1 MTLLIVTPMHN
12 EADNVS
18 GLVANLRAQRFQDFD
33 WVVVDDGSTDG
44 TAERLA
50 EVDTE
55 NLATVLSKTND
66 GGLIG
71 GSAYSSFRFGVANAL
86 PQKPYSHVMKL
97 DADVRMYPDYLERVV
112 ELARGGVG
120 IAGGVVVSK
129 GMVEQKF
136 HVAGAVKLYTAEAYR
151 CDRVVPTAIGLDV
164 MDEIAAGLA
173 GFETRVD
180 PGAHFELA
188 RLTRCKRGL
197 AHGRYRNGRLSRWTG
212 SWFPYFLIH
221 CARYLVRRPYVIGSF
236 AMLWGYLRAG
246 PGPYPTDLKKAHR
259 ADAAREARSCIAQP
273 VGLLARGLQDLNLN
287 NWYPSVT
294 GFAK

>member
-55 NLATVLSKTND
+55 NRATILSKTND

-71 GSAYSSFRFGVANAL
+71 GSAYSSFRFGVAHTLAR
-86 PQKPYSHVMKL
+86 KPYSHVMKL
-97 DADVRMYPDYLERVV
+97 DADVRMFPPDYLERVL
-112 ELARGGVG
+112 ELAHGGVG
-120 IAGGVVVSK
+120 IAGGVVISK

-151 CDRVVPTAIGLDV
+151 ATESVPTAIGLDV

-180 PGAHFELA
+180 AGARFELA
-188 RLTRCKRGL
+188 RLTGASEGL

-212 SWFPYFLIH
+212 SWFPPYFLIH
-221 CARYLVRRPYVIGSF
+221 CARYLVR
-236 AMLWGYLRAG
+236 LRTSSVRSRCCGA
-246 PGPYPTDLKKAHR
+246 TSVLA
-259 ADAAREARSCIAQP
+259 AARTPPRS
-273 VGLLARGLQDLNLN
+273 
-287 NWYPSVT
+287 
-294 GFAK
+294 